1 MPIFLP
7 WMGFCFIDVCIESTT
22 KSHQRAV
29 MKKSVIQP
37 DVLGT
42 RKGTA
47 FTTRPTRPSMTKD
60 NIYQENNRTL
70 IRKLAE
76 NSNVAAENKILKAEL
91 AKLEF
96 ELALSNNKNRQL
108 ENEKDEWASASSQS
122 AMETRILALEQEN
135 LRLIEKES
143 ESSRVI
149 EAKDRLLEL
158 ISFLSSDNTPAD
170 SIDKVLEKNLTGFE
184 DKKNTEVL
192 RRLAESKMEIS
203 EPAMIHAS
211 TDFGNPSAP
220 INISCKSTNEILIDE
235 LHRPTSDLVDDVASP
250 TAASSSFID
259 TNKETVVEYLII
271 SNLPPSVLGADIVD
285 DFQLMIGSVKHYTTF
300 TDENSQ
306 YLGTMAVEFVNPP
319 DARRAYKT
327 YDGMLFEG
335 QNKLWYKA
343 EVVHYVKR
351 QRSSQTEEES
361 VPGHPLAVHQQSLTQ
376 DISQPGAIA
385 DEEIQQTTTATHL
398 DDPVDDKNL
407 PEDSMSCEI
416 LTREQKT
423 NQRTNRRKK
432 AKKAREAAAS
442 SAKKEDYV

>member
-1 MPIFLP
+1 
-7 WMGFCFIDVCIESTT
+7 
-22 KSHQRAV
+22 
-29 MKKSVIQP
+29 
-37 DVLGT
+37 
-42 RKGTA
+42 
-47 FTTRPTRPSMTKD
+47 
-60 NIYQENNRTL
+60 
-70 IRKLAE
+70 
-76 NSNVAAENKILKAEL
+76 
-91 AKLEF
+91 
-96 ELALSNNKNRQL
+96 
-108 ENEKDEWASASSQS
+108 
-122 AMETRILALEQEN
+122 
-135 LRLIEKES
+135 
-143 ESSRVI
+143 
-149 EAKDRLLEL
+149 L

-170 SIDKVLEKNLTGFE
+170 SIDKVLENNLTGFE
-184 DKKNTEVL
+184 DKNTEVL
-192 RRLAESKMEIS
+192 RLLAESKMEIS
-203 EPAMIHAS
+203 KPVIQAS

-235 LHRPTSDLVDDVASP
+235 LQQPTSDLVDDVASP

-271 SNLPPSVLGADIVD
+271 SNLPPSVPGADIVD
-285 DFQLMIGSVKHYTTF
+285 DFQQLLIGSVKHYTTF
-300 TDENSQ
+300 TDENSH
-306 YLGTMAVEFVNPP
+306 YIGTMAVEFVNPP

-327 YDGMLFEG
+327 YDGMLFED

-407 PEDSMSCEI
+407 PEDFMSCEI
-416 LTREQKT
+416 LTRKQKT
-423 NQRTNRRKK
+423 NQIRTNRRKK

-442 SAKKEDYV
+442 SAKKEDCV